1 MADESL
7 EQLKEENR
15 KLREELKKLQIE
27 QVEFA
32 SHKIYK
38 SAQSK
43 FIGWLSIVLVA
54 FTAFGFISI
63 SNIIDSIN
71 KKIEEK
77 GIERIVDEIKTEF
90 IKEHQAKIVV
100 ETTNQLIPRFEE
112 KADLAIQEFLQNLKV
127 AEKQVSSDQKMTLS
141 EALEQSYGETRYYV
155 IVGSSPRQADL
166 FGEKKRITKESGATL
181 KEAGF
186 PDLIISDPLAG
197 NPHYA
202 LRFNGDFS
210 LDEAKNLRE
219 RAIEFGFRRD
229 TYISRV
235 KVDW

>member
-7 EQLKEENR
+7 KQLQEENR
-15 KLREELKKLQIE
+15 KLREELKKLQTD

-43 FIGWLSIVLVA
+43 FIGWMSIVLDA
-54 FTAFGFISI
+54 TTAFGFVSI
-63 SNIIDSIN
+63 NNIIDSIN

-77 GIERIVDEIKTEF
+77 GIERIVDEIKVEF
-90 IKEHQAKIVV
+90 IKEHQATIVV

-127 AEKQVSSDQKMTLS
+127 AEKQASTDQKTTLS
-141 EALEQSYGETRYYV
+141 EALEQSYGETRYHV

-166 FGEKKRITKESGATL
+166 YGERERITRELGATL
-181 KEAGF
+181 NEAGF
-186 PDLIISDPLAG
+186 PALIVTDPIAG
-197 NPHYA
+197 TSFYA
-202 LRFNGDFS
+202 LRFEGTFS
-210 LDEAKNLRE
+210 LDGAKKLRQ
-219 RAIEFGFRRD
+219 RAIEFGFRQD
-229 TYISRV
+229 TYVSRV
-235 KVDW
+235 KK